1 MKQVSVTVYEYDELP
16 AKVQEKL
23 KNEATEFLI
32 NSNFEAFNEWGPEY
46 LNSEYGIKAEIFYS
60 LSYCQGDGL
69 HFITDDFL
77 TDKALEEF
85 SKQPEVVLDKRLVEI
100 LKKYRAEGYKVRTR
114 HNGNHLYE
122 YSTARDV
129 EFDDDFEEDLV
140 KEEVEVYEKATQ
152 LFAKFYLTICSNLEK
167 CGYNQ
172 YEVDE
177 EVLRDI
183 LTDSLYYSDGRIYES
198 K

>member
-32 NSNFEAFNEWGPEY
+32 NGNFEAFNEWAPEY

-85 SKQPEVVLDKRLVEI
+85 SKQPGVVN
-100 LKKYRAEGYKVRTR
+100 T
-114 HNGNHLYE
+114 
-122 YSTARDV
+122 
-129 EFDDDFEEDLV
+129 
-140 KEEVEVYEKATQ
+140 
-152 LFAKFYLTICSNLEK
+152 
-167 CGYNQ
+167 
-172 YEVDE
+172 
-177 EVLRDI
+177 
-183 LTDSLYYSDGRIYES
+183 
-198 K
+198 

>member
-1 MKQVSVTVYEYDELP
+1 MKQVSVTVYEYGELP

-23 KNEATEFLI
+23 KREATEFLI
-32 NSNFEAFNEWGPEY
+32 DGNFEAFNEWAPDY
-46 LNSEYGIKAEIFYS
+46 LNREYGINAQVYYS

-69 HFITDDFL
+69 HFITDDL
-77 TDKALEEF
+77 LSDKFLEEF
-85 SKQPEVVLDKRLVEI
+85 SKQPNVITNPRFVRI
-100 LKKYRAEGYKVRTR
+100 LKKYKEEGYKVRTR

-129 EFDDDFEEDLV
+129 EVDDDFESELSVD
-140 KEEVEVYEKATQ
+140 EFAAFEGACEQ
-152 LFAKFYLTICSNLEK
+152 LSKFYLSICSNLEK

-172 YEVDE
+172 YDVDE
-177 EVLRDI
+177 EVLNGV

>member
-1 MKQVSVTVYEYDELP
+1 MKQVSVTVYEYDELSER
-16 AKVQEKL
+16 VQEKL
-23 KNEATEFLI
+23 KNDATEFLV
-32 NSNFEAFNEWGPEY
+32 NSNFEAFNEWGPEF
-46 LNSEYGIKAEIFYS
+46 LNEQYGIKAEIFYS

-122 YSTARDV
+122 YSTERDV
-129 EFDDDFEEDLV
+129 EFDDDFRMELSIEEEGVFSEAREALS
-140 KEEVEVYEKATQ
+140 
-152 LFAKFYLTICSNLEK
+152 KFYLSICKNLET
-167 CGYNQ
+167 CGYGQ

-177 EVLRDI
+177 DVLREE
-183 LTDSLYYSDGRIYES
+183 LTSTLYYSDGRVYTQQ
-198 K
+198 